1 MKKVILLL
9 YENTYHTIPCKK
21 SYRSSHQRCSLKKGV
36 LRNFAKLTGE
46 TPVSEPL
53 FLQASANFIKNET
66 LAQVFSREFCK
77 ISKNTFFKEHL
88 WMTDSEVT
96 SF

>member
-1 MKKVILLL
+1 MKK
-9 YENTYHTIPCKK
+9 
-21 SYRSSHQRCSLKKGV
+21 SV

-53 FLQASANFIKNET
+53 FLPASGNFIKHET

-77 ISKNTFFKEHL
+77 ISKNTFFTEHL
-88 WMTDSEVT
+88 WMIDSEVT